1 MNVAIAMEYIPRR
14 MKELGYGS
22 DYYIR
27 FRHLVL
33 EPDEK
38 REINAYNQFYM
49 LIEEPS
55 EIKISSDFGFFDL
68 KEENTNEQDYEHQG
82 RIIIYNYGRNYT
94 GVRFIQV
101 IPKHRPIKN
110 NN

>member
-1 MNVAIAMEYIPRR
+1 MNVAVAMEYIPRR

-33 EPDEK
+33 EADEK
-38 REINAYNQFYM
+38 REMNANNQFYI
-49 LIEEPS
+49 LIEEPN
-55 EIKISSDFGFFDL
+55 EIKITSDFGFFDL
-68 KEENTNEQDYEHQG
+68 DEKNTNEQDYEHQG
-82 RIIIYNYGRNYT
+82 RIVIYNYSSSPNSI
-94 GVRFIQV
+94 RFIQV
-101 IPKHRPIKN
+101 IPKHRPLKN